1 VTGVRTVTEVAEER
15 AGLNLWVHP
24 GWAERFPEVV
34 QGTTGAP
41 HDLGLW
47 GSQPAGD
54 ALRRWLALPPAL
66 GAHGVVHALQAHG
79 SEVAV
84 HRTGEDCE
92 GLRLVHGVDGHLTTT
107 PGLLLSVSIADCVPI
122 FLHHPGAAA
131 VAVLHSGW
139 RGTAAGILETGIRTL
154 ARELSAPAAEMVVH
168 LGPAICGS
176 CYEVSPE
183 VHRAIN
189 GADSAPNHP
198 APIDLRE
205 TLVRRAIGAGVPAA
219 AITVSAHCTLCGP
232 GDFFSH
238 RGGAP
243 ERQMGL
249 IGLRRSG
256 AG

>member
-24 GWAERFPEVV
+24 EWAESFPGVV

-66 GAHGVVHALQAHG
+66 GVHGVVHALQAHG
-79 SEVAV
+79 AEVAV
-84 HRTGEDCE
+84 HRTGSECG
-92 GLRLVHGVDGHLTTT
+92 GLRVVQGVDGHLTTT
-107 PGLLLSVSIADCVPI
+107 PGLLLAVSIADCVPI
-122 FLHHPGAAA
+122 FLHHPASGA
-131 VAVLHSGW
+131 VAALHSGW
-139 RGTAAGILETGIRTL
+139 RGTAAGILEVGVRSL
-154 ARELSAPAAEMVVH
+154 SRELSAPAAELVVH
-168 LGPAICGS
+168 LGPAICGG

-183 VHRAIN
+183 VHRAVN
-189 GADSAPNHP
+189 GPGSAPGHP

-205 TLVRRAIGAGVPAA
+205 AIARRAVGAGVPPA
-219 AITVSAHCTLCGP
+219 AITISAHCTLCGP

-249 IGLRRSG
+249 IGLRRFS
-256 AG
+256 AN